1 MIMRRDAPRLA
12 LGLLTAIATVGFIDR
27 IVMNVLAVPVQAE
40 FHISDTQVGL
50 LTGLAYAV
58 LNVSLAIVV
67 ARYADRGGRLSLIAI
82 GTLLWS
88 LATAACGF
96 VGNFTQLLLARVGV
110 GVGEAVGLP
119 ANQSVI
125 ADYFPPE
132 KRATAM
138 SVFLLAPPIGAFLGA
153 AGGGWIGQELGWRN
167 AFLIATVPGAL
178 LAIAAWA
185 VIAEPPRGRYDRE
198 ASSEVPSVMAVVKR
212 LLGLPSA
219 RHLLAGSTIAS
230 LVGFGLNGFITFLL
244 VRKFTMSLAQA
255 AFFAAL
261 LGSLPGAVSVML
273 GGKLA
278 DKFGPG
284 RPGLYAAIPGWCLLI
299 AAPVYVFA
307 ITRDSA
313 PLLLTLV
320 FAAALFQYTY
330 LGVTYG
336 VFQNL
341 LHSRMRATG
350 SALLNGIYTLVGQ
363 GFGALLVGGLSDRL
377 APHFGSANGLA
388 YAMAITAAIYLW
400 AAAHYGLAA
409 RHIGPD
415 LARVRAGE
423 EA

>member
-1 MIMRRDAPRLA
+1 MTQRRDAPWLA

-67 ARYADRGGRLSLIAI
+67 ARYADRGSRLSLIAV

-178 LAIAAWA
+178 LAVAAWA
-185 VIAEPPRGRYDRE
+185 LIAEPPRGRYDRE
-198 ASSEVPSVMAVVKR
+198 ASSEVPPVMAVVKR

-299 AAPVYVFA
+299 AAPIYVFA

-320 FAAALFQYTY
+320 FVAALFQYTY

-363 GFGALLVGGLSDRL
+363 GLGALLVGGLSDRL
-377 APHFGSANGLA
+377 APRIGSADGLA
-388 YAMAITAAIYLW
+388 YAMAMTAAIYLW

-409 RHIGPD
+409 RHVGPD
-415 LARVRAGE
+415 LARVRGGD